1 MTTEHLDPRRWVTL
15 GIIIISLVIV
25 VLDSTVLNVSIPTI
39 LRELHTELPTLQWV
53 LTGYSLTFA
62 TFLII
67 GGRLGDVYGAR
78 RMFIIGAALF
88 GVGSLLASEAQS
100 VTTLIVGEAI
110 IEGIGASLMMPATL
124 AILSNT
130 FDGHERA
137 KAFSIWGAA
146 SGAAVAFGPL
156 LGGFLTTNYSW
167 RWAFRINVIVAPL
180 AVLGAVLF
188 MQRTRSAERRPRVDA
203 PGATLIGSGTF
214 CIVFALSQGGIYG
227 WLRPLQDFTIGSLD
241 VWPESRPISIVVP
254 MVALAIVLLV
264 AFVALERRKERRA
277 SDPLF
282 ELSQLR
288 YLSFRYG
295 LLTTAVLAMG
305 QLGFLFVLPVLLQDG
320 AQHLSAI
327 ETGVWLVPTGIGIA
341 IGAQIGGRLT
351 RVVNTTIVVRIGLAA
366 EAVGLVL
373 IALATSPTITF
384 LSLLPGLVVF
394 SLGLGFASS
403 QLTNVVLSEIE
414 KRHAGAASGA
424 NTTVRQM
431 GAALGIAVIGS
442 LLSSQML
449 RHATDAIRNS
459 TLAGDAKAGA
469 LDQLHASGV
478 GFVPPPSLTHAI
490 ESAVA
495 SGARPALLFASAV
508 VSAGALL
515 SLLIPHVDPVVLK
528 EAEFTESL
536 VLDEPIDVEPSLID

>member
-1 MTTEHLDPRRWVTL
+1 MTGGQPDPRRWVTL

-25 VLDSTVLNVSIPTI
+25 VLDTTVLNVSIPTI

-53 LTGYSLTFA
+53 ITGYSLTFA

-67 GGRLGDVYGAR
+67 GGRMGDVYGAR

-88 GVGSLLASEAQS
+88 GTGSLLASAAQS
-100 VTTLIVGEAI
+100 VTSLIVGEAI

-124 AILSNT
+124 AILSTT

-137 KAFSIWGAA
+137 KAFAIWGAA
-146 SGAAVAFGPL
+146 SGVAVAFGPV

-180 AVLGAVLF
+180 AIVGALVF
-188 MQRTRSAERRPRVDA
+188 MRRPPRVQRRPRIDV
-203 PGATLIGSGTF
+203 PGAMLIGLGTF
-214 CIVFALSQGGIYG
+214 CIVFALSEGGIYG
-227 WLRPLQDFTIGSLD
+227 WFRPLQDFTIGSFD
-241 VWPESRPISIVVP
+241 VWPASSPISLIMP
-254 MVALAIVLLV
+254 MVLLATLLLA
-264 AFVALERRKERRA
+264 AFVVLERRKERNA
-277 SDPLF
+277 ADPLV
-282 ELSQLR
+282 EISQLR
-288 YLSFRYG
+288 HLSYRYG

-327 ETGVWLVPTGIGIA
+327 ETGVWLIPSGVCIA

-351 RVVNTTIVVRIGLAA
+351 RVVNTTIVVRLGLAS

-373 IALATSPTITF
+373 IAMAATSSITF
-384 LSLLPGLVVF
+384 LHLLPGLMVF

-403 QLTNVVLSEIE
+403 QLTNVILSEIPKE
-414 KRHAGAASGA
+414 HAGAASGA

-431 GAALGIAVIGS
+431 GAALGIAIIGS

-449 RHATDAIRNS
+449 RHATDAIHNS
-459 TLAGDAKAGA
+459 TLGADVKSRA
-469 LDQLHASGV
+469 LDQLHAAGV
-478 GFVPPPSLTHAI
+478 GFVPPPTLIHAI
-490 ESAVA
+490 EDAVA

-508 VSAGALL
+508 VGTGALL
-515 SLLIPHVDPVVLK
+515 SLLIPHVHPVVSE
-528 EAEFTESL
+528 EAAFTESL
-536 VLDEPIDVEPSLID
+536 VLDEPLDVEPSLID

>member
-1 MTTEHLDPRRWVTL
+1 MTSEHLDPRRWVTL
-15 GIIIISLVIV
+15 CIIILSLVIV

-39 LRELHTELPTLQWV
+39 LRELDTELPTLQWV

-88 GVGSLLASEAQS
+88 GAGSLLASEAHS

-137 KAFSIWGAA
+137 TAFSIWGAA
-146 SGAAVAFGPL
+146 SGTAVAFGPV

-180 AVLGAVLF
+180 AILGAVLF
-188 MQRTRSAERRPRVDA
+188 MRRPPAMQRRPRVDV
-203 PGATLIGSGTF
+203 PGAALIGVGTF
-214 CIVFALSQGGIYG
+214 CAVFALSEGGVYG
-227 WLRPLQDFTIGSLD
+227 WLRPLQDFTIGALEI
-241 VWPESRPISIVVP
+241 WPASRPVSLVVP
-254 MVALAIVLLV
+254 MVALSILLLV
-264 AFVALERRKERRA
+264 AFVWLERRKERAA

-282 ELSQLR
+282 ELGQLR
-288 YLSFRYG
+288 HLSFRYG

-320 AQHLSAI
+320 GQHLSAI
-327 ETGVWLVPTGIGIA
+327 ETGVWLVPSGVCIA
-341 IGAQIGGRLT
+341 AGAQIGGRLT
-351 RVVNTTIVVRIGLAA
+351 RVVNTTIVVRVGLAA
-366 EAVGLVL
+366 EAIGLVL
-373 IALATSPTITF
+373 IALAVSPSTTF
-384 LSLLPGLVVF
+384 LGLLPGLVVF
-394 SLGLGFASS
+394 SIGLGFASS
-403 QLTNVVLSEIE
+403 QLTNVVLSEID

-431 GAALGIAVIGS
+431 GAALGIAIIGS
-442 LLSSQML
+442 LLSTQMV
-449 RHATDAIRNS
+449 RHASDAIRAS
-459 TLAGDAKAGA
+459 TLAADVKVRA

-478 GFVPPPSLTHAI
+478 GFAPPPSLTHAI

-495 SGARPALLFASAV
+495 SGARPALLFASFV
-508 VSAGALL
+508 VTAGALL
-515 SLLIPHVDPVVLK
+515 SLLIPRVDPAAERRAEVADTFVL
-528 EAEFTESL
+528 ES
-536 VLDEPIDVEPSLID
+536 VDVEASLAD